1 VEYTINRAASG
12 PIAGEREAHPPF
24 LRELPMPSKVQADIV
39 AGIRQFVEREV
50 LPHASELEH
59 RDEYPTAIV
68 EGLKAQGLFGANVPA
83 EFGGLGLDYTTFAMV
98 IEELARGWM
107 SIVGPLGTHSVI
119 CDILHRFG
127 TERQR
132 RMFLP
137 GLASGERRGGL
148 ALSEA
153 DAGTDVQRIRT
164 IAVRDGAGYRINGS
178 KMWITNG
185 RHGNTFVLAA
195 KTDPAADPP
204 HAGISAFVIEKGG
217 AGFRVGRDIDKL
229 GYKGVETCELLFD
242 NFYVPAD
249 NLIGGREGQ
258 GFKQIMTG
266 LESERL
272 NVAARG
278 VGLARAAFED
288 ALRYSQQRH
297 TFGKPICEHQTI
309 QIKLADMAT
318 KIEAARLL
326 VYSAAEKKDRG
337 ERCDLEA
344 GMAKLFATETAQE
357 VALEAL
363 RIHGGAGYSKD
374 LNVERYYRD
383 APLLIV
389 GGGTNELQ
397 RLIIARQLIARH
409 PAK

>member
-1 VEYTINRAASG
+1 M
-12 PIAGEREAHPPF
+12 
-24 LRELPMPSKVQADIV
+24 LPSDQMRQHIV
-39 AGIRQFVEREV
+39 GSIRQFVERNV
-50 LPHASELEH
+50 IPVASQLEH
-59 RDEYPTAIV
+59 RDEYPSEIV
-68 EGLKAQGLFGANVPA
+68 EGMKELGLFGANVAP
-83 EFGGLGLDYTTFAMV
+83 EYGGLGLDQTTFAMI

-107 SIVGPLGTHSVI
+107 SVVGPLGTHSVI
-119 CDILHRFG
+119 CDIIGRFG
-127 TERQR
+127 TEQQKRA
-132 RMFLP
+132 FLP
-137 GLASGERRGGL
+137 GLATGERRGGL

-153 DAGTDVQRIRT
+153 DAGTDVQRLQTTATR
-164 IAVRDGAGYRINGS
+164 RGDGYLVNGS

-204 HAGISAFVIEKGG
+204 YQGISAFIIEKGE
-217 AGFRVGRDIDKL
+217 GFRVARDIDKL
-229 GYKGVETCELLFD
+229 GYKGVETCELSFED
-242 NFYVPAD
+242 FFVPAA
-249 NLIGGREGQ
+249 NLVGGREGE
-258 GFKQIMTG
+258 GFKHIMTG
-266 LESERL
+266 LESERI

-288 ALRYSQQRH
+288 AIAYAQKRI

-344 GMAKLFATETAQE
+344 GMAKLFATESAQE
-357 VALEAL
+357 IVLEAL

-374 LNVERYYRD
+374 LRVERYYRD

-397 RLIIARQLIARH
+397 RLIIAKGLV
-409 PAK
+409 AKYPVK

>member
-1 VEYTINRAASG
+1 MSEHDKMRKDVVES
-12 PIAGEREAHPPF
+12 
-24 LRELPMPSKVQADIV
+24 
-39 AGIRQFVEREV
+39 IRQFVERNV
-50 LPHASELEH
+50 IPVASSLEH
-59 RDEYPTAIV
+59 KDEYPSEIV
-68 EGLKAQGLFGANVPA
+68 EGMKELGLFGANIPP
-83 EFGGLGLDYTTFAMV
+83 EYGGLGLDYTTFAMV

-107 SIVGPLGTHSVI
+107 SVVGPLGTHTVI
-119 CDILHRFG
+119 CDIIHRFG
-127 TERQR
+127 TEGQR
-132 RMFLP
+132 RAFLP
-137 GLASGERRGGL
+137 GLASGQRRGGL

-164 IAVRDGAGYRINGS
+164 TATRNGDGYLINGS
-178 KMWITNG
+178 KMWITNA

-195 KTDPAADPP
+195 KTDPKADPP
-204 HAGISAFVIEKGG
+204 YQGISAFIIEKGG
-217 AGFRVGRDIDKL
+217 AGFNVTRDIDKL
-229 GYKGVETCELLFD
+229 GYKGVETCELFFD
-242 NFYVPAD
+242 NFFVPAE
-249 NLIGGREGQ
+249 NLVGGREGE
-258 GFKQIMTG
+258 GFKHIMTG

-288 ALRYSQQRH
+288 AIHYAQQRH

-337 ERCDLEA
+337 QRCDLEA
-344 GMAKLFATETAQE
+344 GMAKLFATEAAQE
-357 VALEAL
+357 IALESL

-374 LNVERYYRD
+374 FNVERYYRD

-397 RLIIARQLIARH
+397 RLIIAKALV
-409 PAK
+409 AKYPLK